1 MTTPTCD
8 VVVIGGGIVGVA
20 TACSLARRGGN
31 RVLVLEAESALAQHQ
46 TGRNSGVIHSGL
58 YYRPGSSK
66 AQLSSAGRDRL
77 YAFCEAHRIPF
88 RRCGKLVVATTE
100 SQLGA
105 LAELERRAVANG
117 LAGVERLDP
126 TGIRQREPAAS
137 GIAALWIPQTG
148 VVDFAA
154 VTRTLARQLGEHDGE
169 VLLGSPVWRIRQTSG
184 RILVSTRRQDVSCR
198 ILINCAGL
206 QADRVARLA
215 GCEPDIR
222 LIPFRGEYFALA
234 PAARPLV
241 RTLIYPVPD
250 ARFPFLGV
258 HLTRTVDDRV
268 IAGPN
273 AVPAL
278 KREGYRRSDFS
289 ARDVFDTL
297 AFPGFWRLIAGF
309 WRTGLAETRRSLSSA
324 LFARQVQALVPEVS
338 TRDLIPHP
346 SGVRA
351 QAVDRSGRLLDDF
364 HVLQKPNM
372 IHVLNAPSP
381 AATAALAIGDR
392 LADLVERPV

>member
-1 MTTPTCD
+1 MPTSD

-20 TACSLARRGGN
+20 TACSLARRGGH

-46 TGRNSGVIHSGL
+46 TGRNSGVVHSGL

-66 AQLSSAGRDRL
+66 AKLSTAGRDRL

-100 SQLGA
+100 SQLPA
-105 LAELERRAVANG
+105 LAELERRAAANG

-126 TGIRQREPAAS
+126 TDMRQREPAAT
-137 GIAALWIPQTG
+137 GVAALWIPQTG
-148 VVDFAA
+148 VVDFAT
-154 VTRTLARQLGEHDGE
+154 VTRTLARRLGEHDGV
-169 VLLGSPVWRIRQTSG
+169 VLLDSPVWRIRQTSS
-184 RILVSTRRQDVSCR
+184 RILVSTRRHDVSCQ

-222 LIPFRGEYFALA
+222 LIPFRGEYLELV

-250 ARFPFLGV
+250 PRFPFLGV

-289 ARDVFDTL
+289 ARDVVDTL
-297 AFPGFWRLIAGF
+297 TFPGFWRLIAGF
-309 WRTGLAETRRSLSSA
+309 WRTGLAETRRSLSRE
-324 LFARQVQALVPEVS
+324 LFARQVQAMVPRVS
-338 TRDLIPHP
+338 TRDLIPYP

-351 QAVDRSGRLLDDF
+351 QAVDRNGRLLDDF
-364 HVLQKPNM
+364 HILQKRNM
-372 IHVLNAPSP
+372 IHILNAPSP

-392 LADLVERPV
+392 LADLVERTI